1 MKHITAEVRKFT
13 IGPVELMGLMS
24 EDGEF
29 GFAVPQLASL
39 ELVPRNRS
47 VKQLEAMLGEVFP
60 SHRIEKWQTPLNS
73 KPVNVIPVSMWT
85 ELLMELDRRG
95 NMVARSLN
103 KAIGVMG
110 WTQLLADQFDI
121 KVSKFD
127 RLSLVESQMED
138 YQDLMQLNE
147 IESWDP
153 GDRFYGISGYSDYV
167 NWSGDSEDDDSRW

>member
-24 EDGEF
+24 ENGEF
-29 GFAVPQLASL
+29 GFAIPQLV
-39 ELVPRNRS
+39 ELNLIPPNRS
-47 VKQLEAMLGEVFP
+47 AKQLEALLVPVFQ
-60 SHRIEKWQTPLNS
+60 SHQIQKWKTVLHP
-73 KPVNVIPVSMWT
+73 KAVNVMPVSMWT

-153 GDRFYGISGYSDYV
+153 GDRFYGISGYSDYA